1 MTTLHFLVLI
11 IFIILSGILI
21 GIIAGIVSRKQNKN
35 ITKSFCDTNH
45 VFYKFTDQNEV
56 SIDKVVEHFKLLNF

>member
-1 MTTLHFLVLI
+1 MTTLHFLLLI

-21 GIIAGIVSRKQNKN
+21 GMIAGIVSRKQNKN
-35 ITKSFCDTNH
+35 IPKSFCDTNH

-56 SIDKVVEHFKLLNF
+56 SIDKVVEDFKLLNF